1 MPGDPDGMPPS
12 GFAGPPMAGPLYPPP
27 FGPPTA
33 FGPPV
38 PPGPPLPAPRRSTG
52 NAAVITVVVVV
63 AVVCLLGAVGTV
75 VGGLVFLHNKNTS
88 NDSYSASSDRDPA
101 DAPAPAA
108 GTTTKPATSPAP
120 AKVGDCIGVDEAG
133 DFVGIGNCNGSKG
146 TYRVL
151 SADSAQGTCSDP
163 LSPYITE
170 NGYRLCLELYLVR
183 TYCYKFPQSS
193 GWVVPASAC
202 KAAGTVMIVDIVP
215 GADSDKNCTK
225 DYQWNRW
232 YRFTHPTVVYCV
244 MQY

>member
-1 MPGDPDGMPPS
+1 MPAS
-12 GFAGPPMAGPLYPPP
+12 GFAGPPMSGMAGPPYPP

-38 PPGPPLPAPRRSTG
+38 PPGPPVPAPRRSTG
-52 NAAVITVVVVV
+52 NATLITVVVVV
-63 AVVCLLGAVGTV
+63 AVVCLLGAAGTV
-75 VGGLVFLHNKNTS
+75 IGGLVILHNKNTS
-88 NDSYSASSDRDPA
+88 NGSYSASSDGETADTPQPA
-101 DAPAPAA
+101 NES
-108 GTTTKPATSPAP
+108 TTKPDPSPAP
-120 AKVGDCIGVDEAG
+120 ARVGECICVDEAG
-133 DFVGIGNCNGSKG
+133 DFLGIGNCNGSKG

-151 SADSAQGTCSDP
+151 SVDPAQDTCSDP
-163 LSPYITE
+163 ESPHITE

-202 KAAGTVMIVDIVP
+202 KAAGTVLIVDIVP
-215 GADSDKNCTK
+215 GADNDKNCTRA
-225 DYQWNRW
+225 YQWNRW